1 MDSADTDAIQKAVSS
16 HGNLL
21 GQHHQLLQG
30 LLETHQ
36 TLGNQMSQ
44 MEKCLETIS
53 GQLAPSPAPPPPPS
67 LPQPL
72 RESPVPSPEP
82 YAGDLGRCKGFQLQ
96 CSLVFSRQPVT
107 FTTDQ
112 AKVAYVTGLLRGR
125 ALDWA
130 EAMLGRG
137 EINSV
142 SYDHFMSEMKKVFDH
157 PVCIGDA
164 AKRLLNLRQSQRSV
178 ADYSVEFR
186 ILAAEAGWN
195 DEALRGVFLHGLCEQ
210 LKDELAVRDETNSLD
225 ALINLSIRLDN
236 RMRERRRERSYKS
249 HLSVNSLAVTPTLAR
264 VAAGPSETHGFGP
277 SSSAQ
282 SDEPMQ
288 VGRASLTP
296 AERQRRIRAGEC
308 IYCGQVGHFLAA
320 CPLRPKERA
329 HQ

>member
-1 MDSADTDAIQKAVSS
+1 MDSADKDTFQKAVSS
-16 HGNLL
+16 HGMLL
-21 GQHHQLLQG
+21 GEHHQLLQG
-30 LLETHQ
+30 LLETQ
-36 TLGNQMSQ
+36 QALGNQISQ
-44 MEKCLETIS
+44 MGICLERLS
-53 GQLAPSPAPPPPPS
+53 GQLAPSPALPSPPP
-67 LPQPL
+67 PQPL
-72 RESPVPSPEP
+72 RESPVPPPEP

-125 ALDWA
+125 ALNWA
-130 EAMLGRG
+130 EAMLGG
-137 EINSV
+137 GGIDFF
-142 SYDHFMSEMKKVFDH
+142 SYDCFMREMKKVFDH

-195 DEALRGVFLHGLCEQ
+195 DEALKGAFLHGLCEQ

-225 ALINLSIRLDN
+225 ALIDLSIRLDN
-236 RMRERRRERSYKS
+236 RMRERRREKNYKS
-249 HLSVNSLAVTPTLAR
+249 HTPVNAFAATPTLAR
-264 VAAGPSETHGFGP
+264 VASGRSETHGSGP
-277 SSSAQ
+277 SSSTL

-288 VGRASLTP
+288 VGRANLTP